1 MSRANEADNH
11 RNRRHTAGI
20 GAHIGWRMRLRRKEL
35 DQTEETLADM
45 MGVSRSTVS
54 RYETG
59 RLHLSA
65 STLYRAA
72 LALGVEVD
80 YFFSGL
86 ACGAACERKSTVRH
100 RPRSLPPSPWETRA
114 LIRHFSRIKSP
125 VAREQLLDL
134 VRSVAKSKNYGDAN

>member
-1 MSRANEADNH
+1 MSLANEADNH
-11 RNRRHTAGI
+11 RNHTAGI

-86 ACGAACERKSTVRH
+86 AGGKRESTVRH
-100 RPRSLPPSPWETRA
+100 RPRSLPPSPWETQA

-134 VRSVAKSKNYGDAN
+134 VRSVAKSKDYGEAN